1 MNKKMIIVMTLALC
15 ATGLQAATI
24 KPEKSVMAIVN
35 GTKITAGELTIKLW
49 WQNGAAALSELI
61 DEKVILE
68 EAARLKIKADAK
80 EVEARIAAMFSSAD
94 KAQFEKNLK
103 AVGWTE
109 ADLRELVTRQL
120 TIRDTVMSV
129 KKIEVTEDDMKTFF
143 ETNSEKM
150 ITPEAVELRQIF
162 VNIRAEA
169 DAALET
175 LAVGAD
181 FAKLSALKSSDAT
194 LKKNSGSLGFINKG
208 TLLPEIEKEIF
219 ALQDKT
225 HSGIIPTGNGF
236 SIFYVESHRPPQP
249 AVFEKV
255 KDELKVA
262 MLNQAL
268 TQKLPELAKELKQ
281 KAKIEILP

>member
-1 MNKKMIIVMTLALC
+1 MKKKLMIGMALALC

-80 EVEARIAAMFSSAD
+80 EVESRMVAMFSSAD

-103 AVGWTE
+103 ALGWSE

-120 TIRDTVMSV
+120 TIRDAVMSV
-129 KKIEVTEDDMKTFF
+129 KKIAVTEDEMKTFF
-143 ETNSEKM
+143 ESNSEKM
-150 ITPEAVELRQIF
+150 ITPEAVDLRQIF
-162 VNIRAEA
+162 VNTRAEA
-169 DAALET
+169 DALLET

-181 FAKLSALKSSDAT
+181 FAKLSALKSADAT

-219 ALQDKT
+219 ALQEKT
-225 HSGIIPTGNGF
+225 YSTVIPTGNGF
-236 SIFYVESHRPPQP
+236 SIFYVESHRTPQP

-262 MLNQAL
+262 MLNQSL
-268 TQKLPELAKELKQ
+268 SQKLPEFAKELRL